1 MTEPAIQVLLEGKS
15 LFYAVL
21 WKIER
26 ADSEL
31 FYFTDHDEQIEFT
44 DGETYTPAGG
54 FDATARQ
61 IQSGFSAENMDVT
74 GVITDDAITEVD
86 LKAGLFN
93 DAKIT
98 ETIIDW
104 RYPWLGE
111 IMYRY
116 YWIVETTYTGEIWT
130 AKMEGLT
137 RWLTVKTGDIYTRT
151 CRWDLGDSATGG
163 YCTKTPTSENGT
175 IYDVSSEGYNARR
188 TFLVSGLTEDDG
200 YYDYGYMTIN
210 GIDLEIESYTTAGA
224 YKKIVL
230 AIPSPIKLEV
240 DETFVIYEGCDK
252 LFETCIAKL
261 GDGEDFGG
269 FPDVPGTNK
278 MFQTPTG

>member
-1 MTEPAIQVLLEGKS
+1 MTEPAVQVLLEGKS

-26 ADSEL
+26 VDGTL

-44 DGETYTPAGG
+44 DGETYLPAGG
-54 FDATARQ
+54 FNATARQ
-61 IQSGFSAENMDVT
+61 IQANFNAENMDVT
-74 GVITDDAITEVD
+74 GVITDDAITEND
-86 LKAGLFN
+86 LKAGFYN

-104 RYPWLGE
+104 RYPWLGA
-111 IMYRY
+111 IIYRY
-116 YWIVETTYTGEIWT
+116 YWIVDTTYTGEIWT

-151 CRWDLGDSATGG
+151 CRNDLGVV

-175 IYDVSSEGYNARR
+175 VYDVSSTGYNSRR
-188 TFLVSGLTEDDG
+188 TFLVSGLTEADG

-224 YKKIVL
+224 YKKIIL
-230 AIPSPIKLEV
+230 AIPSPIKIEV
-240 DETFVIYEGCDK
+240 DDTFVIYEGCDK
-252 LFETCIAKL
+252 LFATCQAK
-261 GDGEDFGG
+261 GVAEDFGG
-269 FPDVPGTNK
+269 FPDIPGINK